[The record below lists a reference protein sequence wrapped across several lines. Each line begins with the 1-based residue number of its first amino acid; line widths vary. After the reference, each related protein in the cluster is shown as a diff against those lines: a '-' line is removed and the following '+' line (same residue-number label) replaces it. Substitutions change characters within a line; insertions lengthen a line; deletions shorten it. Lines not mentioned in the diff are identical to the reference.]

1 MSDDGIIE
9 VGASADPLL
18 YKAIAD
24 EASGEIEVKQVNLNG
39 TVVGD
44 ATTFKTLP

>member
-1 MSDDGIIE
+1 MSNDGLIE
-9 VGASADPLL
+9 SGASADPLL

-24 EASGEIEVKQVNLNG
+24 ESGGEIEVKRVNLDG

-44 ATTFKTLP
+44 AITLKTLS